1 MAVINPPESKLAK
14 GTCVHWGKDGVKWNI
29 KRLSGQED
37 PVKVCLKTLLKTFPH
52 EKTMQFLE
60 LAFKANLCKKV
71 L

>member
-1 MAVINPPESKLAK
+1 MQYIAIYYNGSIFNE
-14 GTCVHWGKDGVKWNI
+14 TDFKWNI

-37 PVKVCLKTLLKTFPH
+37 PVKVCLKTLAKNFPH

-60 LAFKANLCKKV
+60 LTKYKLRPTNLCKKA